1 MFFNENLGISDHI
14 FLLVIFS
21 LIRLVKGSKT
31 GGQVDKTYQIC
42 Y

>member
-1 MFFNENLGISDHI
+1 MIFKEIIGISDHI
-14 FLLVIFS
+14 FLTVIFS
-21 LIRLVKGSKT
+21 LIRLVKGSNT